1 MEGKKLK
8 SLLGSSLVFISIL
21 FTQALDAQ
29 ELKGA
34 FIMSSVGGIQNASNN
49 VMAFHF
55 NSNSECLT
63 LQNGSA
69 VLIGERATGTFVIY
83 CDKIS
88 KIHTLGIKV
97 YPNPVA
103 SFAQVKFIKTPLLY
117 ETFTYSIW
125 TANGRKVKSG
135 KATGAEI
142 FRGLTLDMRT
152 ESSGVYIIRIESTSS
167 SDVLK
172 FIKAN

>member
-8 SLLGSSLVFISIL
+8 CLFGSILVFISIL

-103 SFAQVKFIKTPLLY
+103 SFAQVKFIKTPLLN
-117 ETFTYSIW
+117 EIFTYSIW
-125 TANGRKVKSG
+125 TANGSKVKSG
-135 KATGAEI
+135 NATGAEI
-142 FRGLTLDMRT
+142 FKGLTLDMRT
-152 ESSGVYIIRIESTSS
+152 ESSGVYIIRIESPTS